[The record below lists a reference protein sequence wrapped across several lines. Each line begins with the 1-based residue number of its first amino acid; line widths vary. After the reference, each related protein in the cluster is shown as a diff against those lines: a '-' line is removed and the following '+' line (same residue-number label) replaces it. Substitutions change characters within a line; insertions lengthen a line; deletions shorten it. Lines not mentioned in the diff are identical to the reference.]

1 MRRFAPG
8 FLPLALLLVSASAAP
23 VPKEAL
29 TPPMELLFGK
39 PDDASKSCDYKLD
52 GKTLIITV
60 PGTVESPATALAGAP
75 RTKKEVTGDFEMEA
89 VVSYKLPDPPIGGH
103 AGAGL
108 AIWQD
113 DRRFALANRHHWPSG
128 GVKYTGGFDVHY
140 EHPDGTRVSHGAVLD
155 ADTGPE
161 KKARLRLRRQ
171 KDTITTWES
180 RDDGK
185 TWNKLTEAELKLPAT
200 INAGVVVHNSLK
212 AKMVVTCDSLTI
224 TPLGK
229 K

>member
-1 MRRFAPG
+1 MRRFALG
-8 FLPLALLLVSASAAP
+8 CLPLALLLVSASAAP

-29 TPPMELLFGK
+29 IPPMEHLFGK
-39 PDDASKSCDYKLD
+39 PDDASKSCEYKLD
-52 GKTLIITV
+52 GKKLVITV
-60 PGTVESPATALAGAP
+60 PGTVESPATALKGAP
-75 RTKKEVTGDFEMEA
+75 RTKKEVTGDFEME
-89 VVSYKLPDPPIGGH
+89 VILSYQLPDPPIGAH

-113 DRRFALANRHHWPSG
+113 DQRFALANRHHWPAG
-128 GVKYTGGFDVHY
+128 AKYTGGFDVHY

-161 KKARLRLRRQ
+161 KKTRLRLRRQ
-171 KDTITTWES
+171 KDVVSTWES

-200 INAGVVVHNSLK
+200 VNAGVVVHNSLK
-212 AKMVVTCDSLTI
+212 AKMEVTCDSLII

>member
-1 MRRFAPG
+1 MRMLSFTAAL
-8 FLPLALLLVSASAAP
+8 FLSGAVVAAP

-39 PDDASKSCDYKLD
+39 PFDPSKSCEYKLD
-52 GKTLIITV
+52 GKKLVISV
-60 PGTVESPATALAGAP
+60 PGTVESPATRLEGAP
-75 RTKKEVTGDFEMEA
+75 RTKREVTGDFEMEI
-89 VVSYKLPDPPIGGH
+89 VVSYKLPDPPAGAH

-113 DRRFALANRHHWPSG
+113 EQRFALANRHHWPAG
-128 GVKYTGGFDVHY
+128 AKYTGGFDVHY
-140 EHPDGTRVSHGAVLD
+140 ENPDGGARASHGAVLD

-161 KKARLRLRRQ
+161 KKARLRLRRVG
-171 KDTITTWES
+171 DTVSTSES

-185 TWNKLTEAELKLPAT
+185 TWNKLTEAECKLPAT
-200 INAGVVVHNSLK
+200 VNAGVVVFNSLK
-212 AKMVVTCDSLTI
+212 AKMEVTCDELTI
-224 TPLGK
+224 KPLPK